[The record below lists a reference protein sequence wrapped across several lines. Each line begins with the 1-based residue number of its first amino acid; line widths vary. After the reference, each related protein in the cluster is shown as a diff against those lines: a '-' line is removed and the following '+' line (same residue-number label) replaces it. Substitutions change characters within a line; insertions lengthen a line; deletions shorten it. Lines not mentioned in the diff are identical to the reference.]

1 MAAAD
6 QSPYRCFPSSPEAPS
21 VPTSSPS
28 LLFAEVVSTK
38 DEDKL
43 GRVQVK
49 LLAYGAE
56 VTLPWLRTVQGLAS
70 KQFGAYVL
78 PEIGDEV
85 VVFCGAGNEPD
96 GMVILG
102 SVYNGTNL
110 PLNPDTDDKN
120 NLKQLVSRSGH
131 TVTLNDTDGEEAIDI
146 IASGEKISIKMVVAD
161 GLLAIEADKD
171 INVTTEGNVTV
182 DAKGEV
188 TIKSAEKLVVDV
200 KEVSITAS
208 GDVTVSGNNITVDG
222 SAVEVNSSGTCKVTA
237 TGEVAVSGKPVK
249 LG

>member
-1 MAAAD
+1 VFAA
-6 QSPYRCFPSSPEAPS
+6 
-21 VPTSSPS
+21 SPS

-38 DEDKL
+38 DEENM

-49 LLAYGAE
+49 LLGVGAE
-56 VTLPWLRTVQGLAS
+56 VTLPWLRTIQGFAS

-85 VVFCGAGNEPD
+85 AVFCGAGNEPD

-102 SVYNGTNL
+102 GVYNSVNL
-110 PLNPDTDDKN
+110 PLNPDADDKN
-120 NLKQLVSRSGH
+120 NLKQVISRTGH

-171 INVTTEGNVTV
+171 ITVTTEGNVTV

-188 TIKSAEKLVVDV
+188 TVKSAEKLVVDV
-200 KEVSITAS
+200 AEVSITAS
-208 GDVTVSGNNITVDG
+208 GDVTVSGDNIKVDG
-222 SAVEVNSSGTCKVTA
+222 SNVEVSASGSCKVTA